1 MYIHDLNIQLQAYFE
16 RMSSVNPPLNKG
28 HTLHIVMGPSDAN
41 CPNANSMK
49 KAGRPTK
56 ARERT

>member
-1 MYIHDLNIQLQAYFE
+1 
-16 RMSSVNPPLNKG
+16 MSSVNPPLNKG

>member
-1 MYIHDLNIQLQAYFE
+1 MLLYFYCLG
-16 RMSSVNPPLNKG
+16 VINLPLNKG
-28 HTLHIVMGPSDAN
+28 HTLHIVIGPSDAN

-56 ARERT
+56 ARERM